1 MKVRL
6 VSHGPAKGKFNMAVD
21 EAIQN
26 AVRRGEVLPT
36 LRFYEWEPA
45 CLSLGYFQ
53 DVGKEVD
60 VASLHEAGV
69 DLVRRPTGGKA
80 VLHDDEL
87 TYSVAIP
94 ERDLPGTVL
103 ETYKLLS
110 EAIVNAL
117 RSLGVPAEMVSLE
130 RGVTARDSRFQ
141 QAACFSAPSW
151 YEVVAQGKKIVG
163 SAQVRRGGIILQHGS
178 IPFYMDAA
186 QMVKFFKTSSQAH
199 SQRLESMLSRKSA
212 GICQVCQMDIT
223 RKDLESS
230 LVLSFAKILGW
241 DIEKGYLTRDEIQES
256 LELSQNKYGQ
266 QSWTMTRGRRSV
278 DADLT

>member
-6 VSHGPAKGKFNMAVD
+6 LCHGPMKGKFNMAVD
-21 EAIQN
+21 EGIQN
-26 AVRRGEVLPT
+26 AVRRGEACPT

-53 DVGKEVD
+53 DVDKEVD
-60 VASLHEAGV
+60 IKSLERLGV

-110 EAIVNAL
+110 EAIVNGL
-117 RSLGVPAEMVSLE
+117 RSLGVAAEMVSLE
-130 RGVTARDSRFQ
+130 RGVTVRDSRFQ

-151 YEVVAQGKKIVG
+151 YEVVALGKKIVG

-178 IPFYMDAA
+178 IPFHMDAA
-186 QMVKFFKTSSQAH
+186 KVVKCLKTSSQA
-199 SQRLESMLSRKSA
+199 QADRLESMLSNKSA
-212 GICQVCQMDIT
+212 GLCQVCNTNIT
-223 RKDLESS
+223 RRDVEAS
-230 LVLSFAKILGW
+230 LVLSFTHTLGW
-241 DIEKGYLTRDEIQES
+241 NIEKGYLTKDEIQES

-266 QSWTMTRGRRSV
+266 ESWTMTRGKQSA
-278 DADLT
+278 DIDLT